1 MRRSPFPATLALL
14 ALLTQSCTK
23 PPSKI
28 DHTTALTVRRPAELL
43 VKQVISGPIL
53 GMQMKNPSGLAADD
67 QGALYVCDAGNN
79 RILKFGSD
87 LTPVRES
94 GGFGSEPG
102 LFGQPRFVTVD
113 NRLNLWVTDPGSRRV
128 VRLDANLKYVDEVN
142 LHDEQ
147 DALKYGAPTGV
158 ASSIYGVLWIAD
170 REKSRVATFDNV
182 GRFDRFVGDF
192 GYSGGQLLHP
202 EKIITGP
209 DDEYVVCDAGNRRI
223 VFYDSYGNFT
233 RTLENPRFEF
243 PVAVTD
249 DRAGNLWIL
258 DQKLGILSLYDQQ
271 RRFVLE
277 RGPQLNGNS
286 TALRAPSDI
295 AVMSDG
301 RIVIADSGNNR
312 LVVCETISAA
322 P

>member
-1 MRRSPFPATLALL
+1 MFVLL

-23 PPSKI
+23 PPPRVDQTS
-28 DHTTALTVRRPAELL
+28 ALTERRPAELL
-43 VKQVISGPIL
+43 VKQVISGPIFGTQL
-53 GMQMKNPSGLAADD
+53 KNPSGLAADD
-67 QGALYVCDAGNN
+67 QGTLYVCDAGNN
-79 RILKFGSD
+79 RLLKFGSD

-94 GGFGSEPG
+94 GSFGSEPG
-102 LFGQPRFVTVD
+102 MFGQPRFVTVD
-113 NRLNLWVTDPGSRRV
+113 NRLNLWVTDPGGRRV
-128 VRLDANLKYVDEVN
+128 VRLDANLKYVDEVS
-142 LHDEQ
+142 LRDEQ

-158 ASSIYGVLWIAD
+158 AASIYGVLWVAD

-223 VFYDSYGNFT
+223 VFYDSYGNFM
-233 RTLENPRFEF
+233 RTLEDPRFEF
-243 PVAVTD
+243 PVAVAD

-258 DQKLGILSLYDQQ
+258 DQKLGILSLYDQH

-286 TALRAPSDI
+286 TALRAPTDI
-295 AVMSDG
+295 AIMPDG
-301 RIVIADSGNNR
+301 RMVIADSGNNR
-312 LVVCETISAA
+312 LIVCEIVFAA